1 MSDTRQYELMYVVA
15 PTVGED
21 GVAELHTQI
30 EEIVTGGG
38 GQIAKTDNWGR
49 RRLAYEIN
57 RHNEGTYMLV
67 LMTGP
72 GELIRELDRR
82 LKVIDDVLRHLVV
95 RVDEDLKKADRARE
109 KRRAWQQRRRTARG
123 LPPEEVKPPATT
135 AAPTAAATEAAADV
149 PTAEPAA
156 TPAAETAEAP
166 VERPEPKPAAE
177 VNE

>member
-1 MSDTRQYELMYVVA
+1 MTDRRQYELMYVVA

-21 GVAELHTQI
+21 DVGLLHTQI

-38 GQIAKTDNWGR
+38 GQIDKTDNWGR

-67 LMTGP
+67 LMTAP
-72 GELIRELDRR
+72 GGLIRELDRR

-109 KRRAWQQRRRTARG
+109 KRRAWQQRRRAARG
-123 LPPEEVKPPATT
+123 LPPEEVRPAVT
-135 AAPTAAATEAAADV
+135 ADA
-149 PTAEPAA
+149 
-156 TPAAETAEAP
+156 PAAEPPETPAVETVAAPAEGS
-166 VERPEPKPAAE
+166 EPEPVAE
-177 VNE
+177 VKE